1 MKHNL
6 LVLLGLIALSF
17 SCKMDKKVDRSAYEE
32 ELKDREIVRVS
43 EAEIFE
49 AAMKLGGQ
57 IADETQKTLGSQL
70 QQAVKSDGV
79 PGAIQYCNL
88 QAYPLVDSLQQKY
101 AASIKRVTS
110 KPRNPDNAPDSL
122 EQVIFD
128 AYQYNHENGQPLAEN
143 LQAVGKD
150 TYLYNKPIMIGNPLC
165 LACHGPVGEGIT
177 KEHYEVIKE
186 LYPHDQAINYK
197 MGELRGMWSIRLSK
211 KELIRNSFQ

>member
-1 MKHNL
+1 MKLNGL
-6 LVLLGLIALSF
+6 LLIVFFSITL
-17 SCKMDKKVDRSAYEE
+17 SCKMDKKVDRSTYED
-32 ELKDREIVRVS
+32 ELKDREIVKVS
-43 EAEIFE
+43 EAELYE
-49 AAMKLGGQ
+49 AAIKLGGE
-57 IADETQKTLGSQL
+57 IADETQKTLGGQL
-70 QQAVKSDGV
+70 QQAIKSNGV

-88 QAYPLVDSLQQKY
+88 KAYPLVDSLQQKY

-128 AYQYNHENGQPLAEN
+128 AYQYNYENGQPLAEN

-150 TYLYNKPIMIGNPLC
+150 IYLYNKPIMIGNPLC
-165 LACHGPVGEGIT
+165 LSCHGPVGEGISE
-177 KEHYEVIKE
+177 EHYQVIKGM
-186 LYPHDQAINYK
+186 YPHDQAIDYK